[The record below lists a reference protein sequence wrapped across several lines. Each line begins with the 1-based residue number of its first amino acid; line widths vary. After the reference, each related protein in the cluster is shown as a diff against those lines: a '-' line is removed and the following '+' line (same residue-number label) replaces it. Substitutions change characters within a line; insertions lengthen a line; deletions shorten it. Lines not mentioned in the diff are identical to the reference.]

1 MCKNAFIYGGVNH
14 NLEEGSNTYIFVC
27 YGYLK
32 IMKRITII
40 AGHYGSGKSEISV
53 NLAVNKKIDYLI
65 DLDIINPYFRSRA
78 LGDLFEENDIHLV
91 ESTVKGMLNSD
102 MPYVSGEGVVPFV
115 NKDITAIYD
124 LGGTEN
130 GAKVLVQ
137 FLDRAEDY
145 HDVDFLCAVNIFR
158 PETANADL
166 IIGTITMLEAQT
178 QLKITGL
185 INNTN
190 LMAETE
196 LEDVIRGE
204 EILKEVSNRLNIPI
218 VYTVVEE
225 NLKYTYEFEGERI
238 NLIRYVAQ
246 KWL

>member
-1 MCKNAFIYGGVNH
+1 
-14 NLEEGSNTYIFVC
+14 
-27 YGYLK
+27 
-32 IMKRITII
+32 MKRITII

-53 NLAVNKKIDYLI
+53 NLALSSKVDYII

-78 LGDLFEENDIHLV
+78 LDELFKEHNIKLV

-102 MPYVSGEGVVPFV
+102 MPYVSGEGVIPFV
-115 NKDITAIYD
+115 QKDVTAIYD

-130 GAKVLVQ
+130 GAKVLIQ
-137 FLDRAEDY
+137 FLDRLEDIEN
-145 HDVDFLCAVNIFR
+145 VDYLCTVNIFR
-158 PETANADL
+158 PETANAEL
-166 IIGTITMLEAQT
+166 IMKTIVLLEAQT

-190 LMAETE
+190 LIDDTCE
-196 LEDVIRGE
+196 EDVIRGE
-204 EILKEVSNRLNIPI
+204 KILKEVSDKLSIPI

-225 NLKYTYEFEGERI
+225 HKNFTYEFAGERI
-238 NLIRYVAQ
+238 TLNRYVAR